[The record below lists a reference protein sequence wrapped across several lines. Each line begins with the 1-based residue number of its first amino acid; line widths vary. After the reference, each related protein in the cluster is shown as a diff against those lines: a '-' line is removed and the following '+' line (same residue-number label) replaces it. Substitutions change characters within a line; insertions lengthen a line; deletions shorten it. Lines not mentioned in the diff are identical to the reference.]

1 MIKILTSRRMKDS
14 RNTRFGT
21 TLTTWPSFEAVK
33 RTHDVRSS
41 AYAWE
46 WGFEG
51 MRPNGP
57 GVPEFGARMNMA
69 SAYAKLPQ
77 MQPGYFAVSPGG
89 NVYHS
94 VTNNVVHHKT
104 DVHVD
109 GSQDP
114 KSRRAWSARISIG
127 PTKT

>member
-1 MIKILTSRRMKDS
+1 MAVIRSREEDAR
-14 RNTRFGT
+14 R
-21 TLTTWPSFEAVK
+21 AI
-33 RTHDVRSS
+33 VRLCL
-41 AYAWE
+41 
-46 WGFEG
+46 G
-51 MRPNGP
+51 MGLRVRPNGP

-89 NVYHS
+89 NVDHS